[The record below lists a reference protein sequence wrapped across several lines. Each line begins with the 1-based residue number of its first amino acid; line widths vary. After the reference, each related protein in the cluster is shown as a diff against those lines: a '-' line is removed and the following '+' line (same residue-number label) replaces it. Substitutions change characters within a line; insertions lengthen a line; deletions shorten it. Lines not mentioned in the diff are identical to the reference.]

1 MVEDIVIQNDEII
14 SVGEL
19 NKSAKYLLEHNFSNV
34 SVIGEIS
41 NLSRPSSG
49 HIYFTL
55 KDESGAIR
63 CAMFKNQNI
72 KLNFSP
78 ENGDQ
83 CVLRGQV
90 SIYAARGDYQLIVK
104 SIEPAGAGNLMQKF
118 EVLKKKLEQEGLF
131 DQAKKKI
138 IPSSPKHI
146 AVVTSHSTAAFQDI
160 ISTVKRRAPNSQV
173 SLSEAIVQGD
183 AAHVSII
190 NALSRIMNF
199 NSNNPDNLIDVV
211 IVSRGGG
218 SIEDL
223 WCFNNEDLAREIF
236 SYPIPVISGVG
247 HEIDFTICDFVSDL
261 RAPTPSSGAEIISE
275 FYVGIFEELN
285 SKKQLLKKEFLLKLS
300 NLTNSLKLTSKSLVN
315 PKTKLK
321 EDFMKTDEMNNK
333 LKYLLNSF
341 ISEKQFLIDKEKLS
355 LKRLNPS
362 DYVKTLK
369 NNNLSLEKN
378 LKTFIK
384 NILNIKSENFKGS
397 IKELEALSPLQILAR
412 GYSITKIKSSQKII
426 RNSKD
431 INIGDIISSVVA
443 NSKIE
448 SKITKID

>member
-1 MVEDIVIQNDEII
+1 MSEIVQKKNSNII
-14 SVGEL
+14 SVTEL
-19 NKSAKYLLEHNFSNV
+19 NTSAKKLLERDFSSIWVTGEVSNFRSYD
-34 SVIGEIS
+34 
-41 NLSRPSSG
+41 SG
-49 HIYFTL
+49 HWYFKV
-55 KDESGAIR
+55 KDENSEIQ
-63 CAMFKNQNI
+63 CVMFKYRNNTI
-72 KLNFSP
+72 NKRP
-78 ENGDQ
+78 VDGDN
-83 CVLRGQV
+83 LILKG
-90 SIYAARGDYQLIVK
+90 SISMYVARGTYQFQVDK
-104 SIEPAGAGNLMQKF
+104 IEYAGEGVLLKNF
-118 EVLKKKLEQEGLF
+118 EELKNKLSKEGLF
-131 DQAKKKI
+131 NSEHKKEIPRIVKNVAVI
-138 IPSSPKHI
+138 TSPNGAVIEDIKNVLSRRSPLINVYLIPS
-146 AVVTSHSTAAFQDI
+146 
-160 ISTVKRRAPNSQV
+160 
-173 SLSEAIVQGD
+173 LVQGEG
-183 AAHVSII
+183 SEI
-190 NALSRIMNF
+190 NLLRSLEKILQL
-199 NSNNPDNLIDVV
+199 DKKTKIDVA
-211 IVSRGGG
+211 IIARGGG
-218 SIEDL
+218 SLEDL
-223 WCFNNEDLAREIF
+223 WSFNSEKLARRIF
-236 SYPIPVISGVG
+236 EFKIPVLSAIG
-247 HEIDFTICDFVSDL
+247 HETDFTICDFVSDL

-362 DYVKTLK
+362 DHVKTLK

-384 NILNIKSENFKGS
+384 NILNIKNENFKGS

-426 RNSKD
+426 RDSKD
-431 INIGDIISSVVA
+431 ITIGDIISSVVA

>member
-1 MVEDIVIQNDEII
+1 MSEFVQKKNSNII
-14 SVGEL
+14 SVTEL
-19 NKSAKYLLEHNFSNV
+19 NTSAKKLLERDFSSIWVTGEVSNFRSYD
-34 SVIGEIS
+34 
-41 NLSRPSSG
+41 SG
-49 HIYFTL
+49 HWYFKV
-55 KDESGAIR
+55 KDENSEIQ
-63 CAMFKNQNI
+63 CVMFKYRNNTI
-72 KLNFSP
+72 NKRP
-78 ENGDQ
+78 VDGDN
-83 CVLRGQV
+83 LILKG
-90 SIYAARGDYQLIVK
+90 SISMYVARGTYQFQVDQ
-104 SIEPAGAGNLMQKF
+104 IEYAGEGVLLKNF
-118 EVLKKKLEQEGLF
+118 EELKNKLSKEGLF
-131 DQAKKKI
+131 NSEHKKEIPRIVKNVAVI
-138 IPSSPKHI
+138 TSPNGAVIKDIKNVLSRRSPLINVYLIPS
-146 AVVTSHSTAAFQDI
+146 
-160 ISTVKRRAPNSQV
+160 
-173 SLSEAIVQGD
+173 LVQGEG
-183 AAHVSII
+183 SEI
-190 NALSRIMNF
+190 NLLRSLEKILQL
-199 NSNNPDNLIDVV
+199 DKKTKIDVA
-211 IVSRGGG
+211 IIARGGG
-218 SIEDL
+218 SLEDL
-223 WCFNNEDLAREIF
+223 WSFNSEKLARRIF
-236 SYPIPVISGVG
+236 EFKIPVLSAIG
-247 HEIDFTICDFVSDL
+247 HETDFTICDFVSDL

-384 NILNIKSENFKGS
+384 NILNIKNENFKGS